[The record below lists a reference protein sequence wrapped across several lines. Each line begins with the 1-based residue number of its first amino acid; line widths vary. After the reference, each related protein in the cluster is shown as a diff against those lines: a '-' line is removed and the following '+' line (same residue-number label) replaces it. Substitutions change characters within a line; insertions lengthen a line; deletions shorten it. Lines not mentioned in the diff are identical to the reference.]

1 MLFFMINLAVSIG
14 LTLLILVFL
23 SRSLSVNW
31 DMRNRRPLGYLMP
44 VFLTAVLIFF
54 CLTQSVPRLLDTV
67 AVISDICP
75 TDEINLAQDKQDSRI
90 ALPDGQVLHYSRLQ
104 FTFAAGK
111 TYQIT
116 YTPNSHFIIEVTEIV
131 ESSALE

>member
-1 MLFFMINLAVSIG
+1 MLFFIINLAVSIS
-14 LTLLILVFL
+14 LTLIILVFL
-23 SRSLSVNW
+23 GRSLSVNW
-31 DMRNRRPLGYLMP
+31 DMRNRRPLSYLLP
-44 VFLTAVLIFF
+44 VFLTGVLIYFS
-54 CLTQSVPRLLDTV
+54 LTQSVPRLLDTV
-67 AVISDICP
+67 AMISDTCP
-75 TDEINLAQDKQDSRI
+75 TDEISLAQDNHDSRI

-116 YTPNSHFIIEVTEIV
+116 YTPNSHYIIEVTEIV